1 LTVDG
6 WQLAVC
12 DLVIVIRYFHTSI
25 LPYFHTFIKLSLSLS
40 KTIIVRT
47 LRPILAFLFLKLSCL
62 ARFYAYFRITIILVL
77 LAFCSVRAD
86 AQQVTIHGTVFNMYK
101 TRPLDGV
108 SVICSCGGGT
118 TTDSNGNYVI
128 RVNAS
133 DSLRFSYLGRATQ
146 YFPINM
152 MNPTTG
158 FDIALH
164 VNPTELA
171 EVRVAPKN
179 YYLDSLQNRKD
190 YEKIFNFKK
199 PGLEIT
205 EGANGN
211 AGLDLDALINMFNFK
226 KNRRMLAF
234 QKRLLEDEEDKFVDH
249 RFTRYIVK
257 KITGLTG
264 DAADSFMF
272 RFRPSYEF
280 TKIATDYEF
289 YDYIKLAYQDYKR
302 QRTYESHPARKEE
315 PIPNALH

>member
-1 LTVDG
+1 LT
-6 WQLAVC
+6 
-12 DLVIVIRYFHTSI
+12 
-25 LPYFHTFIKLSLSLS
+25 
-40 KTIIVRT
+40 
-47 LRPILAFLFLKLSCL
+47 
-62 ARFYAYFRITIILVL
+62 RFYAYFRITIFIAL
-77 LAFCSVRAD
+77 LAFYSKAD
-86 AQQVTIHGTVFNMYK
+86 AQQVIIHGTVYNMYK

-108 SVICSCGGGT
+108 SVVCSCGSGT
-118 TTDSNGNYVI
+118 TTDSNGNYMI
-128 RVNAS
+128 RVNGN
-133 DSLRFSYLGRATQ
+133 DSVRFSYLGRATQ
-146 YFPINM
+146 YFPVIM
-152 MNPTTG
+152 MNPAAG

-205 EGANGN
+205 EGADGN

-234 QKRLLEDEEDKFVDH
+234 QKRLIEDEQDKFIDH

-264 DAADSFMF
+264 DEEDNFML

-280 TKIATDYEF
+280 TKISTDYEF
-289 YDYIKLAYQDYKR
+289 YDYIKLAYQDYKSER
-302 QRTYESHPARKEE
+302 SYHRLPAREG
-315 PIPNALH
+315 PTPNALH

>member
-1 LTVDG
+1 MTK
-6 WQLAVC
+6 
-12 DLVIVIRYFHTSI
+12 S
-25 LPYFHTFIKLSLSLS
+25 
-40 KTIIVRT
+40 IIVKT
-47 LRPILAFLFLKLSCL
+47 LRAILAFLFIKLSCL
-62 ARFYAYFRITIILVL
+62 TRFYAYFRITIFFVL
-77 LAFCSVRAD
+77 LAFCSVEAK

-108 SVICSCGGGT
+108 SVVCSCGTGT
-118 TTDSNGNYVI
+118 TTDSNGNYMI
-128 RVNAS
+128 RVNDD

-146 YFPINM
+146 YFPVNM
-152 MNPTTG
+152 MNATTG

-164 VNPTELA
+164 VKPTELA

-199 PGLEIT
+199 PGLEIS

-234 QKRLLEDEEDKFVDH
+234 QKRLVEDEHDKFIDH

-289 YDYIKLAYQDYKR
+289 FDYIKLAYQDYKSERSFQR
-302 QRTYESHPARKEE
+302 QPIRKEG
-315 PIPNALH
+315 H